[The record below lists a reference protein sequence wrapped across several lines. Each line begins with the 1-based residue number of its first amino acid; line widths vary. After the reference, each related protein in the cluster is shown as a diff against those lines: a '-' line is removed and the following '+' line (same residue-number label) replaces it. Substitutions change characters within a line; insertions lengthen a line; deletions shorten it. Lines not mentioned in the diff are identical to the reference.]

1 MELVYLKRFELIC
14 GASCIKDN
22 MSGVIY
28 EDFNPVG
35 AGTDIHKIC
44 ELLNKINDRAD
55 RNAELLDIDCVAQ
68 YHYCQEVQ
76 RILRKYGIDSLEK
89 LDLCLMEQRVW

>member
-1 MELVYLKRFELIC
+1 MKRFEID
-14 GASCIKDN
+14 GFTGMIIDN
-22 MSGVIY
+22 LTG
-28 EDFNPVG
+28 
-35 AGTDIHKIC
+35 DIVRDYVKEEVV
-44 ELLNKINDRAD
+44 ELLNRESERAD

-68 YHYCQEVQ
+68 YHYCQEVN

>member
-1 MELVYLKRFELIC
+1 MKRFELIR

-35 AGTDIHKIC
+35 VGTDIHKIC

-55 RNAELLDIDCVAQ
+55 RNAELLDVDCVAQ
-68 YHYCQEVQ
+68 YNFCKDV
-76 RILRKYGIDSLEK
+76 RKIMKKYEIENLEK
-89 LDLCLMEQRVW
+89 LDMCLREGRVW